1 MEKGHSVSL
10 RLNTWV
16 SLVETE
22 VDNVSEPYFHLKV
35 PDYVYVLAITAQGKV
50 PLVEQ
55 YRPPLKRNSLELP
68 AGLVENDQSPI
79 DVAINEL
86 REETGIRQIGS
97 VIQLPQMTLD
107 SGRLENKTFG
117 FIITNVEMPSESD
130 SKSAELS
137 TIWVTTEEL
146 ISLAISGGI
155 DHMGQIA
162 LILWAFQQGHLKFRS
177 SGGDC

>member
-1 MEKGHSVSL
+1 VENEHSVSL

-35 PDYVYVLAITAQGKV
+35 PDYVYVLAITTQGKV

-55 YRPPLKRNSLELP
+55 YRTPLKRNSLELP
-68 AGLVENDQSPI
+68 AGLVENDLAPI
-79 DVAINEL
+79 DAAINEL
-86 REETGIRQIGS
+86 MEETGIRQIGE
-97 VIQLPQMTLD
+97 IIELPQMTLD

-117 FIITNVEMPSESD
+117 FIIKGVEIPSESD
-130 SKSAELS
+130 SKSSELS

-162 LILWAFQQGHLKFRS
+162 LILWASHHGHLKI
-177 SGGDC
+177 

>member
-1 MEKGHSVSL
+1 MEEEHGISL

-35 PDYVYVLAITAQGKV
+35 PDYVFVLAITAQGKV

-55 YRPPLKRNSLELP
+55 YRMPLKRNTLELP

-79 DVAINEL
+79 DAAINEL

-97 VIQLPQMTLD
+97 VIELPQMTLD
-107 SGRLENKTFG
+107 SGRLENKTHG
-117 FIITNVEMPSESD
+117 FIISEVQMPSESD
-130 SKSAELS
+130 LKSAELS
-137 TIWVTTEEL
+137 TLWVTTSEL
-146 ISLAISGGI
+146 ISLAISGRI

-162 LILWAFQQGHLKFRS
+162 LILWASHQGHLKI
-177 SGGDC
+177 